1 MNSELKIKQCNRNP
15 FFLADFAYD
24 GEFSD
29 GNPFCL
35 RIPERDIMPF
45 VCALMKAYVDDV
57 NGEMEVTIPHI
68 KFVDGKAVFVE
79 PSVKRKEIKK

>member
-1 MNSELKIKQCNRNP
+1 MKEELKIKQCNRNP

-29 GNPFCL
+29 GNSFCL
-35 RIPERDIMPF
+35 RIPERDILPF
-45 VCALMKAYVDDV
+45 VSALMKAYVDDV

-68 KFVDGKAVFVE
+68 KFVDNKAVFVE
-79 PSVKRKEIKK
+79 PSVKRKEAEK